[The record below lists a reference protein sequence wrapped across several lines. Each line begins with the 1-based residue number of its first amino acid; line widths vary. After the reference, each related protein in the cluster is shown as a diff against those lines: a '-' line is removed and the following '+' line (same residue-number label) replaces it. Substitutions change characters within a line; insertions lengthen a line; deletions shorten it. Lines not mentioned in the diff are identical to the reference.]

1 MTDYAAATR
10 YARALFEASLD
21 GGDPSGPGQDL
32 TTFTRLLEEHDV
44 LSRALL
50 SPGIPPSRKRAV
62 VEAVLARLPD
72 CAPVVRRLLLM
83 LADRDRLA
91 LLPAVHDVFHDQLL
105 DHRRIVRAQ
114 VTTAEPLEP
123 GRVATITRTLEAAT
137 GREVQ
142 VETTVDAELVGGMV
156 TRIGGT
162 VFDGSLAHHIARLRQ
177 RFMTA

>member
-21 GGDPSGPGQDL
+21 GDPSSTEQDL
-32 TTFTRLLEEHDV
+32 ATFAELLDEHAM

-50 SPGIPPSRKRAV
+50 NPAIPPSRKRAV
-62 VEAVLARLPD
+62 VEAVLGKWPN
-72 CAPVVRRLLLM
+72 CTTVVRRLALM
-83 LADRDRLA
+83 LAERDRLA
-91 LLPAVHDVFHDQLL
+91 LLPEVRDVFHDLLL
-105 DHRRIVRAQ
+105 DHRGIVHAR
-114 VTTAEPLEP
+114 VTTAEPLDP
-123 GRVATITRTLEAAT
+123 GRLAAITRTLETAT

-142 VETTVDAELVGGMV
+142 LETAVDAGLVGGMV

-162 VFDGSLAHHIARLRQ
+162 VFDGSVAHHIARLRQ